1 MPLGALSDRI
11 GRKPVVLFGLGQLSF
26 TILLFGFGKSFTWLV
41 VVKVFS
47 GLLVSLTHFWNV
59 KFIAKNEQFCL
70 VRVVI

>member
-41 VVKVFS
+41 VVKIFS
-47 GLLVSLTHFWNV
+47 GLLVSLTHFWNA
-59 KFIAKNEQFCL
+59 KFMLKMNNFALSEW
-70 VRVVI
+70 